1 MNLSEVPEGV
11 PCEVE
16 LKRYAG
22 EGYHYIRYHKDGIVY
37 DAEPDFYGRKR
48 GTLVDGYVV
57 VKKLFREDGDD

>member
-22 EGYHYIRYHKDGIVY
+22 EGYHHIRYHKGGIVY
-37 DAEPDFYGRKR
+37 DAEGPYYGIKR
-48 GTLVDGYVV
+48 GTLADGYVV